1 MRFVVLGYDAQDSEA
16 PARRAAARPAH
27 LESVKALYESGVFQ
41 FGGALLD
48 KDGNMIGS
56 MMVLDY
62 PSEEALRVEFLAREP
77 YVTEDVW
84 QDIQIHPFGLAGW
97 FEQSPV

>member
-27 LESVKALYESGVFQ
+27 LEAAKALHESGTFQ
-41 FGGALLD
+41 YGGALLGR
-48 KDGNMIGS
+48 DGGMIGS

-62 PSEEALRVEFLAREP
+62 PSEEALRAEFLAREP
-77 YVTEDVW
+77 YVTEGVW
-84 QDIQIHPFGLAGW
+84 QEIQVHPFGLAGW
-97 FEQSPV
+97 FG